1 MHPSVDYF
9 FPLSPLFSFPSTL
22 IFLYTTHSSNTHNIS
37 SPFRL
42 FISTHSFRFSDMETS
57 HNPHESSFSNYG
69 WTASPTIQLDN
80 TSSLGCSFNAHDA
93 TSFIEM
99 DPHVFSMR
107 WPSSLDFASA
117 DQIFSDGMAATS
129 QMESSTSSFER
140 SVSTDSSKSFLSHRN
155 QCTLT
160 DVPRPISVDSSPLF
174 YSAQSTPF
182 VTGRRSTGKVQK
194 KSPLLRSCTESSKK
208 LFLRYMCFLLPLYKK
223 VKQMQLI
230 SRKSTSAATAGS
242 TSRRMSLNSVEW
254 CHGNADK
261 AVHDAILYCKGS
273 IVSPEN

>member
-1 MHPSVDYF
+1 
-9 FPLSPLFSFPSTL
+9 
-22 IFLYTTHSSNTHNIS
+22 
-37 SPFRL
+37 
-42 FISTHSFRFSDMETS
+42 METLR
-57 HNPHESSFSNYG
+57 NLHESSFSNYG
-69 WTASPTIQLDN
+69 WTASPNSTIQLDN
-80 TSSLGCSFNAHDA
+80 TSSLGCSFNAQDA

-107 WPSSLDFASA
+107 WPSSLDFAPA

-129 QMESSTSSFER
+129 QMDSSTSSFER

-182 VTGRRSTGKVQK
+182 VTGRRSSGKVQR

-223 VKQMQLI
+223 VKLIQLF
-230 SRKSTSAATAGS
+230 SRKSTSAAAAS
-242 TSRRMSLNSVEW
+242 AASRNMSLNSVEW
-254 CHGNADK
+254 CHGNADT
-261 AVHDAILYCKGS
+261 AVHDAILYCKRS
-273 IVSPEN
+273 IGQDL